1 MAVALFIG
9 IGVAKYHGAPKGK
22 AKPTIPGQLGA
33 GVIKKAMSSIENLVQ
48 TRV

>member
-33 GVIKKAMSSIENLVQ
+33 GVIKKAKSCIENQ
-48 TRV
+48 YR